1 MSTKSTVFLTED
13 NEHCYYEHTSQKY
26 DKDGQFLGWD
36 IEMEISKKNV
46 DVYEDED
53 SIVITFKPGTD
64 IYKYIKKMD
73 IESGM
78 K

>member
-1 MSTKSTVFLTED
+1 MSTKSTLFLTDD
-13 NEHCYYEHTSQKY
+13 NEHCYYEHAGEKY
-26 DKDGQFLGWD
+26 DKDGNFIGWE

-46 DVYEDED
+46 EIFEDED
-53 SIVITFKPGTD
+53 SVILTFKPGTD
-64 IYKYIKKMD
+64 IYKYIKLMD